1 MAVFLQQ
8 HPIMKNFYLLTFS
21 LLTIISLT
29 ACQSAYAQNAKTLK
43 DLKGVNI
50 LYFNP
55 EVFPDIEEIK
65 DPTYSAFYAAVS
77 ERNHH
82 FRNYK
87 MLRVDSYIPF
97 DSVDAESI
105 MEFCRNNNAQFAIV
119 PKVKYF
125 KVGFGKYIFSNQVIV
140 SLKMFDSAGKMV
152 SQTDYDTFKKNARI
166 LGSAENS
173 IKIGTEGAMN
183 NMAKDFSKS
192 KRFF

>member
-8 HPIMKNFYLLTFS
+8 HNAMKNLSFLVFYFFGILS
-21 LLTIISLT
+21 LN
-29 ACQSAYAQNAKTLK
+29 ACKSIDFQNGILSKESK
-43 DLKGVNI
+43 SQNI

-55 EVFPDIEEIK
+55 EVFPDIAEIK
-65 DPTYSAFYAAVS
+65 EPTYTAFYAAVS
-77 ERNHH
+77 GKTTH

-87 MLRVDSYIPF
+87 MLRVDSKLPF
-97 DSVDAESI
+97 DSVDSKSI
-105 MEFCRNNNAQFAIV
+105 KEFCSNNNAQFAVV

-140 SLKMFDSAGKMV
+140 SMRLYDATGTFVTEA
-152 SQTDYDTFKKNARI
+152 DYDTYRKNARI

-183 NMAKDFSKS
+183 AIAKDLVKT
-192 KRFF
+192 KKIL